1 MENRIVT
8 LPIFDTRYKRFSKK
22 FPSLNSE
29 LLELKKILLENP
41 KSGVLITENTYKI
54 RLGSSDKNSGKSGGF
69 RIITYLIDE
78 KEDGVEINLM
88 LIYDKSEESSITK
101 SEIIKI
107 IKKYF

>member
-22 FPSLNSE
+22 FPSLNME

-54 RLGSSDKNSGKSGGF
+54 RLASSDKNSGKSGGF